1 MTTLVQMTVD
11 GSNYYISDSGFVGE
25 NFWHPF
31 LLTNPVIRYTGEGW
45 IKAETGKLVLARD
58 PSNANHPFSYSSG
71 NFATMLSSP
80 STQYTV
86 KINYD
91 DEDMAD
97 GKTLWDGI
105 AIFSSISTESIEFNL
120 LQSQPSETFQSQF
133 IGKFPIY
140 AIDNATQTTFE
151 VYAVNA
157 TPTKF
162 KKGDQVL
169 IKAKIESGYN
179 IDGLSPET
187 VATVVEDASF
197 SRSSPYTLWNIKTD
211 VDRSAFSTQLLNIE
225 IAAVSSPFF
234 SRFPVNAAPTWYIH
248 KILPSQ
254 QVFMSDKSFK
264 REIPEERHMKEGYD
278 GKDWVV
284 MPSNISSAPSVSFFQ
299 DGDSIT
305 ATNTELYGGAS
316 TDFKFRK
323 SDGSDYDGTITFELS
338 SGSAQFTINDVAE
351 NKLGTI
357 DITKA
362 PNADDDNLFA
372 IDLLINNERKY
383 EFIDRIAQS
392 INYQFF
398 KGFTESV
405 LSPFDG
411 GVISKFSVADDPFEI
426 GGDTTLSADLIIGG
440 GVQETVFL
448 IDRAN
453 SPGTTSI
460 SDEEIISVR
469 YENPFPTQKVQAQ
482 MTQFEEVGSS
492 SNNNYAFYSDSFT
505 LNSFNSDT
513 QMGRTEQVEQMAD
526 RIAAQQNY
534 LDAILNSKKKS
545 KVSVRID
552 SVNRTIKP
560 GDNLTFTERDA
571 PVTVSSLLVRGI
583 TYDLQQE
590 ETTFFGEATITTIEV
605 E

>member
-91 DEDMAD
+91 DENMSD

-105 AIFSSISTESIEFNL
+105 AIFSSISTEAIEFNL

-133 IGKFPIY
+133 IGTFPIY
-140 AIDNATQTTFE
+140 FIGNETQASLLI
-151 VYAVNA
+151 YAANA
-157 TPTKF
+157 TPNKF

-169 IKAKIESGYN
+169 LKARIESGYN

-187 VATVVEDASF
+187 KATLVSDAVF
-197 SRSSPYTLWNIKTD
+197 SRSSPYTLWSMTTD
-211 VDRSAFSTQLLNIE
+211 IDRSAFSSVFLNIQV
-225 IAAVSSPFF
+225 ANASSPFF
-234 SRFPVNAAPTWYIH
+234 NRFPSDAAPTWWIH
-248 KILPSQ
+248 KILPHQ
-254 QVFMSDKSFK
+254 QVFISDRSFK

-278 GKDWVV
+278 GKDWIV
-284 MPSNISSAPSVSFFQ
+284 MPSNITGSPSVSFFE

-305 ATNTELYGGAS
+305 TTNTELYGGAS
-316 TDFKFRK
+316 TGFKYRK
-323 SDGSDYDGTITFELS
+323 TDGTDYDGTLTFELP
-338 SGSAQFTINDVAE
+338 SGSGDFTINDVSE
-351 NKLGTI
+351 FKLGTI
-357 DITKA
+357 DISKA
-362 PNADDDNLFA
+362 PNADDGNLST
-372 IDLLINNERKY
+372 IDLVINNERKY
-383 EFIDRIAQS
+383 EFIDRVAQAT
-392 INYQFF
+392 NYQFY
-398 KGFTESV
+398 KGFSALV
-405 LSPFDG
+405 SSPFTG
-411 GVISKFSVADDPFEI
+411 GTISEISVTDDPFEI
-426 GGDTTLSADLIIGG
+426 AGDLTLAVNLTIGG
-440 GVQETVFL
+440 TVQAAVFL

-453 SPGTTSI
+453 SPGRTNI

-469 YENPFPTQKVQAQ
+469 YENPFPTQNVQTQ

-534 LDAILNSKKKS
+534 LDAILTSKKKS

-560 GDNLTFTERDA
+560 GDNLTFTEKDA

-590 ETTFFGEATITTIEV
+590 ETTFFGDATITTIEV

>member
-1 MTTLVQMTVD
+1 MTTLVQMTVGGAD
-11 GSNYYISDSGFVGE
+11 YYISDSGFAGE

-58 PSNANHPFSYSSG
+58 PSNSDHPFNYSSG

-105 AIFSSISTESIEFNL
+105 AVFSSISTEAIEFNL
-120 LQSQPSETFQSQF
+120 LQSQPSETFQFQY

-140 AIDNATQTTFE
+140 FIGNETQSRFI
-151 VYAVNA
+151 VYAANA
-157 TPTKF
+157 TPDKF
-162 KKGDQVL
+162 KKGDQVF
-169 IKAKIESGYN
+169 IQARFESGYE
-179 IDGLSPET
+179 IGGLTPNT
-187 VATVVEDASF
+187 LATLVSDASF
-197 SRSSPYTLWNIKTD
+197 YASSPYTLWSMTTD
-211 VDRSAFSTQLLNIE
+211 IDRSAYSNEFLNMQV
-225 IAAVSSPFF
+225 AALSSPFF
-234 SRFPVNAAPTWYIH
+234 NRFPTDAAPTWWIH
-248 KILPSQ
+248 KILPNTR
-254 QVFMSDKSFK
+254 VHLSDRSFK
-264 REIPEERHMKEGYD
+264 REIPDERHMKEGYD
-278 GKDWVV
+278 GKDWIV
-284 MPSNISSAPSVSFFQ
+284 MASNITDSPSVNFFE

-305 ATNTELYGGAS
+305 TTNTELYGGAS
-316 TDFKFRK
+316 TGFKYRK
-323 SDGSDYDGTITFELS
+323 SDGTDYDGTLTFELP
-338 SGSAQFTINDVAE
+338 SGSGDFTINDVAE
-351 NKLGTI
+351 SRLGTI
-357 DITKA
+357 DISKA
-362 PNADDDNLFA
+362 PNADDGDLSA
-372 IDLLINNERKY
+372 IDLMINNERSY
-383 EFIDRIAQS
+383 EFIDRVAQAT
-392 INYQFF
+392 NYQFY
-398 KGFTESV
+398 KGFPESV
-405 LSPFDG
+405 ASPFSG
-411 GVISKFSVADDPFEI
+411 GTISESSVADDPFEI
-426 GGDTTLSADLIIGG
+426 EGDLTLAADLIIGG
-440 GVQETVFL
+440 GVQATVFL

-469 YENPFPTQKVQAQ
+469 YENPFPTQNVQTQ

-534 LDAILNSKKKS
+534 LDAILDSKTKS

-552 SVNRTIKP
+552 SINRSIKP

-590 ETTFFGEATITTIEV
+590 ETTFFGDATITTIEV

>member
-1 MTTLVQMTVD
+1 MTTLVQITVD

-31 LLTNPVIRYTGEGW
+31 LLTNPVIRFTGEGW
-45 IKAETGKLVLARD
+45 IKAETGKLVMARD

-91 DEDMAD
+91 DEDMSD

-133 IGKFPIY
+133 IGTFPIY
-140 AIDNATQTTFE
+140 FIGNETQASLLI
-151 VYAVNA
+151 YAVNA
-157 TPTKF
+157 TPSKF

-169 IKAKIESGYN
+169 LKARIESGYN
-179 IDGLSPET
+179 IDGLTAET
-187 VATVVEDASF
+187 RATLVSDASF
-197 SRSSPYTLWNIKTD
+197 YASSPYTLWSMTTD
-211 VDRSAFSTQLLNIE
+211 IDRSSFSDVFLNIQV
-225 IAAVSSPFF
+225 ANASSPFF
-234 SRFPVNAAPTWYIH
+234 NRFPSDSSPTWWVH
-248 KILPSQ
+248 KILPHQ
-254 QVFMSDKSFK
+254 QVFISDKSFK

-278 GKDWVV
+278 GKDYIV
-284 MPSNISSAPSVSFFQ
+284 MPSNITDSPSVSFFE

-305 ATNTELYGGAS
+305 TTNTELYGGAS
-316 TDFKFRK
+316 TGFKYRK
-323 SDGSDYDGTITFELS
+323 SDGTDFDGTLAFEVP
-338 SGSAQFTINDVAE
+338 SGSGQFTINDVAAF
-351 NKLGTI
+351 KLGTI
-357 DITKA
+357 DIAKA
-362 PNADDDNLFA
+362 PNANDGNLSA

-383 EFIDRIAQS
+383 EFIDRVS
-392 INYQFF
+392 KSTNHQFF
-398 KGFTESV
+398 KGFSATIS
-405 LSPFDG
+405 SPFSG
-411 GVISKFSVADDPFEI
+411 GTIGLAVTDDPFEI
-426 GGDTTLSADLIIGG
+426 AGDTILSADLVIGG
-440 GVQETVFL
+440 GALETVFL

-460 SDEEIISVR
+460 SDEEIIFVR
-469 YENPFPTQKVQAQ
+469 YENPFPTQNVQAQ

-534 LDAILNSKKKS
+534 LDAILTSKKKS
-545 KVSVRID
+545 KVSVKID

-560 GDNLTFTERDA
+560 GDNLNFTERDA

-583 TYDLQQE
+583 TYDLQKE
-590 ETTFFGEATITTIEV
+590 ETTFFGDATITKIEI